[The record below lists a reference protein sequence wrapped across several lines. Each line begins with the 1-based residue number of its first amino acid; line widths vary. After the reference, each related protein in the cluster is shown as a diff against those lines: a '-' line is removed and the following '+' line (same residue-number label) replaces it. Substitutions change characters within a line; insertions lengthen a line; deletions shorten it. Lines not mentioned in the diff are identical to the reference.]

1 MRLLLVDHGC
11 CDGALSRGF
20 RCRDAL
26 AREGIEALLC
36 GPATVSP
43 LEAAT
48 PGLHGIPLKAVAA
61 GNRAFAAAVRDGD
74 PDAFLRTSAGLPAA
88 LLGLVRETARQAMA
102 EAVDGFDPA
111 AILVLH
117 AGIFAD
123 LAVETGLPVVIL
135 ASTADL
141 AAARRDR
148 RVCELVAAALA
159 SAEAVVPADDEA
171 AAALAAD
178 WLDDPDPAAAS
189 SGPLAGP
196 VDGDGAASL
205 AAAVRLACRRRGG

>member
-11 CDGALSRGF
+11 CDGPLARGF
-20 RCRDAL
+20 RCRDSL
-26 AREGIEALLC
+26 ARHGIEALLC
-36 GPATVSP
+36 GPASVSP

-88 LLGLVRETARQAMA
+88 LMGLVRETARQAMA

-135 ASTADL
+135 ASLSDL
-141 AAARRDR
+141 ASARRDP

-159 SAEAVVPADDEA
+159 SAEAVVPIDDA
-171 AAALAAD
+171 AAGTLAAD
-178 WLDDPDPAAAS
+178 WLDDPGPAA
-189 SGPLAGP
+189 PLARPLSGP
-196 VDGDGAASL
+196 VDGAGAACL
-205 AAAVRLACRRRGG
+205 AEAIRRACRRRGG

>member
-1 MRLLLVDHGC
+1 MRLLLVDHGS
-11 CDGALSRGF
+11 CDGPRTRGF
-20 RCRDAL
+20 RCRESL

-74 PDAFLRTSAGLPAA
+74 PDAFLRSSAGLPAA
-88 LLGLVRETARQAMA
+88 LMGLVRETARQAMA
-102 EAVDGFDPA
+102 EAVDGFCPD

-123 LAVETGLPVVIL
+123 LAVETGLPVVIV
-135 ASTADL
+135 ASVADL
-141 AAARRDR
+141 ASARRDE

-159 SAEAVVPADDEA
+159 SAEAIVPADDAA

-178 WLDDPDPAAAS
+178 WLDEPAEAAPPA
-189 SGPLAGP
+189 GPL
-196 VDGDGAASL
+196 DGAGVPAL
-205 AAAVRLACRRRGG
+205 AAAVRRACRRRGG